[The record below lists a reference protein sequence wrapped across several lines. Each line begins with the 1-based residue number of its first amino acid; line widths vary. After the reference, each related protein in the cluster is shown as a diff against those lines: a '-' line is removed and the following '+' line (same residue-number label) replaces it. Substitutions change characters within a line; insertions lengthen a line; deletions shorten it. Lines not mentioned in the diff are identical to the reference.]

1 MDYSFIAY
9 IFLCIVIGL
18 GTFTQLTK
26 ANRTWAAILS
36 LILFILIFVFYGMR
50 WFRGTS
56 TVFSYTGTWPPV
68 INACPDYLVSIKNAP
83 MGEACVDMI
92 GVNKSGGALKV
103 FTQEDVA
110 NPPQDRSKY
119 FQGVYKPGLDAKSMK
134 YLCDLTQRLG
144 LTWEG
149 IYNGDSCVYTGT
161 A

>member
-9 IFLCIVIGL
+9 IFICIVVGL

-26 ANRTWAAILS
+26 TNRYWTAILS

-68 INACPDYLVSIKNAP
+68 INACPDYLVYFKNAP
-83 MGEACVDMI
+83 MGGACVDMI
-92 GVNKSGGALKV
+92 GVNKGGGNLKV

-110 NPPQDRSKY
+110 NPPQDRAKY
-119 FQGVYKPGLDAKSMK
+119 FQGVYKSGLGAKDIK
-134 YLCDLTQRLG
+134 YLCDLTQRSG

-149 IYNGDSCVYTGT
+149 IYNGDSCVYSGS

>member
-9 IFLCIVIGL
+9 IFLSIVVGL

-26 ANRTWAAILS
+26 VDRYWAAILS

-56 TVFSYTGTWPPV
+56 SAFTYTGSWPPV
-68 INACPDYLVSIKNAP
+68 INMCPDYLVYYKNSP
-83 MGEACVDMI
+83 IGGACVDML
-92 GVNKSGGALKV
+92 GVSTNGSLKV
-103 FTQEDVA
+103 FTKEDSS
-110 NPPQDRSKY
+110 NPPQDRAKY
-119 FQGVYKPGLDAKSMK
+119 FPGVYKPGMTEKELAR
-134 YLCDLTQRLG
+134 LCKLSGQYG

-149 IYNGDSCVYTGT
+149 IYNGGSCVYKS